1 MPPVMLGGM
10 STEPPP
16 PSQVRHPWRAVLR
29 TVVTATLALLPLL
42 PQIAD
47 TANIDEIPAVA
58 QFLAMTIVVQRVLSL
73 PGVEMWLKEY
83 VPWLAAEAAYR
94 GRHRKED
101 QRNED

>member
-1 MPPVMLGGM
+1 MLGGM

>member
-1 MPPVMLGGM
+1 M

-16 PSQVRHPWRAVLR
+16 PSQVRYPWRAVLR
-29 TVVTATLALLPLL
+29 TVATAILALLPLL

-47 TANIDEIPAVA
+47 AADIDEIPAVA

-73 PGVEMWLKEY
+73 PGVELWLKEY
-83 VPWLAAEAAYR
+83 VPWRAAGAAYH

-101 QRNED
+101 QPNEEED

>member
-1 MPPVMLGGM
+1 MLERM

-29 TVVTATLALLPLL
+29 TVATATLALLPLF
-42 PQIAD
+42 PQMAD
-47 TANIDEIPAVA
+47 AANIDELPAVA

-73 PGVEMWLKEY
+73 PGVELWLKNY
-83 VPWLAAEAAYR
+83 MPWLAAEGYR

-101 QRNED
+101 QPNED